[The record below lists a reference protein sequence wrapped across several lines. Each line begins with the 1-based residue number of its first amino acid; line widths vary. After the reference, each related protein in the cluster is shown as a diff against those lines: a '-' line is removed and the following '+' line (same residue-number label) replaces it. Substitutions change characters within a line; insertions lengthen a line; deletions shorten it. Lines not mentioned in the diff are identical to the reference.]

1 MVVVDLFIFILLL
14 LFFYCF
20 NYCCRPGTPRD
31 RERRETRTGNAASPP
46 AEKALDKTTMI
57 IKLVATT
64 KTARATNVA
73 QMNECQVSIS

>member
-1 MVVVDLFIFILLL
+1 MVVVDLFIFISF
-14 LFFYCF
+14 FFYSF

-64 KTARATNVA
+64 KTARATKVA
-73 QMNECQVSIS
+73 RMNECQVSIS